1 MRLDLFKLS
10 PCRKLSDT
18 NLQCDET
25 KPTCLQCQKSRRQC
39 PGYKDDFDLVFR
51 NETQAT
57 ERRAHKSTN
66 SKRIKL
72 KIQQR
77 TQNRIASTNSGF
89 APSNAAQQE
98 LVSPSSRYI
107 PGTPNIPIEHQAA
120 HYFLSNF
127 VLLPR
132 TEASR
137 GFLTFVIPLI
147 RNEPPDTQLSTS
159 FAAVALAAFA
169 NRPNSRTL
177 LPTAAQYYSKALIHI
192 NAALRDPIAAK
203 SDQTITSVL
212 LLGLF
217 EVCII
222 QNKVT

>member
-1 MRLDLFKLS
+1 M
-10 PCRKLSDT
+10 
-18 NLQCDET
+18 QCDET

-57 ERRAHKSTN
+57 ERRARRSIN

-72 KIQQR
+72 KLEQR
-77 TQNRIASTNSGF
+77 SQTRNNADSALVSGS
-89 APSNAAQQE
+89 AVQRE
-98 LVSPSSRYI
+98 LVSASSRYI
-107 PGTPNIPIEHQAA
+107 PSTPNTPIEHQAA

-127 VLLPR
+127 VLNPR
-132 TEASR
+132 TETSR

-147 RNEPPDTQLSTS
+147 KNEPPDTQLSTS
-159 FAAVALAAFA
+159 FAAVALAAFG
-169 NRPNSRTL
+169 NRPSSRAL
-177 LPTAAQYYSKALIHI
+177 LPIAGGYYSKALKRI
-192 NAALRDPIAAK
+192 NAALKDPITAK

-222 QNKVT
+222 QNKALPY